1 MDGTRIVLADSEKGL
16 RKQLRETLKQ
26 AGYLVVGEAG
36 DAKTVL
42 HLVSQTEPEL
52 LVLDAD
58 LPGFEE
64 LQLIR
69 VLEERRVVP
78 VVLTIPYDHRLIAGM
93 AAAGGVFGVLTKPVQ
108 EAALFAIIESA
119 LVNFRRVKDLE
130 KENRKLQRELET
142 RKVVERAKG
151 LLMEKRNMSERDAFR
166 YLQKLS
172 MDRCVSMMKVAK
184 QVIMSM
190 PCAHLLGHFN

>member
-69 VLEERRVVP
+69 VLEERRAVP
-78 VVLTIPYDHRLIAGM
+78 VVLTIPYDHRLIVGM
-93 AAAGGVFGVLTKPVQ
+93 AAAGGVFGILTKPVQ
-108 EAALFAIIESA
+108 EAALFTVIESA

-190 PCAHLLGHFN
+190 QA

>member
-190 PCAHLLGHFN
+190 QA

>member
-190 PCAHLLGHFN
+190 HSLTRAF